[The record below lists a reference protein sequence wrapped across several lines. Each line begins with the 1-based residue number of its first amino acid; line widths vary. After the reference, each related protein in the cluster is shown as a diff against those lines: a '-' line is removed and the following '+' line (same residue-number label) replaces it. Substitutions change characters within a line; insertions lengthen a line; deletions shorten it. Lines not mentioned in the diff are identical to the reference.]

1 MTSDA
6 GRRALLVLCLALAL
20 APSVAADYTGSSLG
34 VATSGSVTGDVLIE
48 TGSSHYS
55 GEIAPGGQYS
65 VTFPVS
71 IPASATVRVARVYL
85 FWSWSHDGD
94 TGVAP
99 TLRTHAGGATL
110 SPVRSYSDRKGS
122 PPYDYPSGT
131 FVYDAAGKVKPGT
144 PLAVTVTNTAS
155 SAAVAVSGAVL
166 LIAYD
171 GGGSAGA
178 QYWVAEGADMIY
190 ATGAVTADAATTRA
204 TFTNVP
210 AGAAGTSA
218 DLLAVVPGGN
228 RGLNRLGFNAASF
241 PGLFAGKPYAD
252 LAVATARVGP
262 HLKTGSNT
270 VTLRDEGD
278 YMVPGLF
285 VLRVTGEAPGTTTT
299 TTTKPTT
306 GTASPSASATP
317 TEIATTVRA
326 TTTPSQTT
334 TMTATLQPSQT
345 ALATTSAEPTFA
357 PVVTVLPSVTATA
370 SAPATG
376 QTAPPEANTTTP
388 PATVADVTAAS
399 TSPVSGETGNVST
412 TVANNT
418 VVTITRA
425 TTAEPSAMTTTE
437 ATIEPTGS
445 IATETTI
452 ETPTET
458 TTEPTTMTT
467 TEATTEPTTA
477 RTTTATTAH
486 TPVEPVLMGDPPA
499 VPAPQQQPTPDANAS
514 VADGRDP
521 PGPPTDAAATDD
533 LTASLLVGNG
543 ALPGL
548 GIAAFGLLVGAG
560 IVVAASLVG
569 AGIATRLM
577 RAGERRRLV
586 TGGVTADRAGRSWR
600 DDDDH

>member
-1 MTSDA
+1 M
-6 GRRALLVLCLALAL
+6 
-20 APSVAADYTGSSLG
+20 
-34 VATSGSVTGDVLIE
+34 
-48 TGSSHYS
+48 
-55 GEIAPGGQYS
+55 
-65 VTFPVS
+65 TFPVS

-94 TGVAP
+94 TGVSP
-99 TLRTHAGGATL
+99 TLRTQAGGATL
-110 SPVRSYSDRKGS
+110 SPVRAYSDRKGT

-131 FVYDAAGKVKPGT
+131 FVYDGAGKVKPGT

-171 GGGSAGA
+171 GGGSGGA

-218 DLLAVVPGGN
+218 DLLAVVPSGN

-262 HLKTGSNT
+262 HLKAGSNT
-270 VTLRDEGD
+270 VALRDEGD

-285 VLRVTGEAPGTTTT
+285 VLRVAGAASSTTTT

-306 GTASPSASATP
+306 GTTSPTPSATP
-317 TEIATTVRA
+317 TEIATTVRT

-334 TMTATLQPSQT
+334 TMTATLQPSPT
-345 ALATTSAEPTFA
+345 ALAPTSAEPTFA

-399 TSPVSGETGNVST
+399 TSPVAKETGNVST
-412 TVANNT
+412 TTANSTVA
-418 VVTITRA
+418 A
-425 TTAEPSAMTTTE
+425 TTSAATAEPTTMTT
-437 ATIEPTGS
+437 
-445 IATETTI
+445 
-452 ETPTET
+452 TET
-458 TTEPTTMTT
+458 TTEPTTM
-467 TEATTEPTTA
+467 ATTEPTTEPTTA
-477 RTTTATTAH
+477 TTTTATTAY
-486 TPVEPVLMGDPPA
+486 TPVEPALMGDLPA
-499 VPAPQQQPTPDANAS
+499 VPATQQAPTPDANAS

-521 PGPPTDAAATDD
+521 PSPPTDAAATVD
-533 LTASLLVGNG
+533 LTASFLVGNG
-543 ALPGL
+543 ALPGI

-600 DDDDH
+600 DDDDP